1 VTGGQTTGALDH
13 VLARARDPES
23 YARWLAQVRQAGY
36 CSHPVRLA
44 GRTIHVDPVSGEA
57 RTVFDTNGEPDGSL
71 IKACGTRRESRCP
84 SCAAIYRSDAW
95 QLIAA
100 GLRGGKGVPEDLA
113 THPIVFATLTAPS
126 FGAVHSRDRGG
137 KGAPCH
143 PHSSPTACPHGRSDA
158 CSVVHDQDDQ
168 QLGTPLCWECFDYEG
183 LIIWN
188 ALASSLWS
196 RTTTYLRRAVARST
210 VLDELELNR
219 RPSIAYARIIEYQR
233 RGAIHVH
240 AVIRLDLTGERP
252 SETVRLRANRATD
265 ALTSAVMA
273 AAGAASVPY
282 PGPWA
287 DSHGSA
293 RWGSQ
298 IDVRPVVVDG
308 GDGLPAQA
316 VAAYIAKY
324 ATKST
329 DGPGRLDHR
338 LHESDITTLGVPPHL
353 GQLVATAWR
362 LGGRKDLADLRLQY
376 WAHTLGFRGHWLTK
390 SRSYSTTL
398 TALRTARV
406 EWAARRRRDELGHH
420 GSSPPEGEGGVIL
433 KDWRYVGSGYVNQGD
448 SWLAETAGRE
458 IGETKRIARQEV
470 RWHLSGTGGA
480 EPEGR
485 NVQ

>member
-1 VTGGQTTGALDH
+1 
-13 VLARARDPES
+13 
-23 YARWLAQVRQAGY
+23 
-36 CSHPVRLA
+36 
-44 GRTIHVDPVSGEA
+44 
-57 RTVFDTNGEPDGSL
+57 
-71 IKACGTRRESRCP
+71 
-84 SCAAIYRSDAW
+84 
-95 QLIAA
+95 
-100 GLRGGKGVPEDLA
+100 
-113 THPIVFATLTAPS
+113 
-126 FGAVHSRDRGG
+126 
-137 KGAPCH
+137 
-143 PHSSPTACPHGRSDA
+143 
-158 CSVVHDQDDQ
+158 
-168 QLGTPLCWECFDYEG
+168 
-183 LIIWN
+183 
-188 ALASSLWS
+188 LASPLWS

-219 RPSIAYARIIEYQR
+219 RPSIAYARIIEYQH

-362 LGGRKDLADLRLQY
+362 LGGRKDLADLRLRY

-458 IGETKRIARQEV
+458 IEETKRIARQEV